1 MNFSAILKF
10 INICIMVFFFKKMKE
25 EKNVEIKEEEE
36 EEEEKD
42 VDTWYTIPN
51 GESRY
56 KGEWKDGLPHG
67 KGTKEIFEGKHKDAN
82 GHPCNANGKLCSWSI
97 IECTFVDGLANGY
110 GKQIYKQDGEKTQ
123 PYYEGEFRNG
133 AQHGQGAY
141 YYGNGSYYK
150 GNFKDS
156 KFHGVG
162 YHYYVE
168 KDKTWVG
175 EFYNDNLTEKGM
187 WIDGELYDNKEKT
200 VYKQDEE
207 DEKRDINTWY
217 ALTDKNAR
225 YKGEW
230 KNGLPNGKGIKHIYE
245 SDSYIDGNFV
255 DGFAEGYGKQTF
267 KQTWEKTVPYYEG
280 EFERNNYQG
289 KGEYHY
295 GDGDYYKGEWKTNKY
310 HGQGAAYSQ
319 RLNRTWVGEYDND
332 KKVNGNWVQGEI

>member
-1 MNFSAILKF
+1 MKFSAILKLINAFLIMF
-10 INICIMVFFFKKMKE
+10 IFKQ
-25 EKNVEIKEEEE
+25 IKEENDKKKKESE
-36 EEEEKD
+36 AVENEVKEEEKD
-42 VDTWYTIPN
+42 VDTWYPIN
-51 GESRY
+51 DGRSQY
-56 KGEWKDGLPHG
+56 KGEWKNGVPHG
-67 KGTKEIFEGKHKDAN
+67 KGIKEIFEYKEA
-82 GHPCNANGKLCSWSI
+82 
-97 IECTFVDGLANGY
+97 ECDSY
-110 GKQIYKQDGEKTQ
+110 GKSCWSMIEGNFVNGCTTGYFKQTFKHEGEETQ
-123 PYYEGEFRNG
+123 PYYEGEFLNG
-133 AQHGQGAY
+133 KHNGQGAY

-150 GNFKDS
+150 GNFKEG

-162 YHYYVE
+162 YHYYA
-168 KDKTWVG
+168 KKKQTWVG
-175 EFYNDNLTEKGM
+175 EFYNDDLTEKGM

-200 VYKQDEE
+200 VYKQDED

-230 KNGLPNGKGIKHIYE
+230 KNGLPNGKGIKHSYE
-245 SDSYIDGNFV
+245 SDSYIEGNFV

-267 KQTWEKTVPYYEG
+267 KQTWEPSIPYYEG

-295 GDGDYYKGEWKTNKY
+295 GDGDYYKGEWKVNKY
-310 HGQGAAYSQ
+310 HGQGAAYSK